1 MYVGANIAPVGIT
14 AGIPKSPPR
23 CTWSAWD
30 GGSVGLE
37 EVELIG
43 WIFVDG
49 TTNDNEKHQKKSSSD
64 EDDRNNGEGRS

>member
-14 AGIPKSPPR
+14 AGIPKGPPR

-37 EVELIG
+37 EVGLVERCG
-43 WIFVDG
+43 VAQTGEDG
-49 TTNDNEKHQKKSSSD
+49 EAVETMCTYRLGIDFGS
-64 EDDRNNGEGRS
+64 